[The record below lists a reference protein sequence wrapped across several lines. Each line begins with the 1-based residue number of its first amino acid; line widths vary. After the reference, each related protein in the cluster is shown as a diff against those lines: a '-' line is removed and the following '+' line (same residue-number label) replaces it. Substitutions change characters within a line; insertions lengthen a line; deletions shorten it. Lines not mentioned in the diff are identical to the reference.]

1 METQVTDFGVTIA
14 NLQDLPDTVT
24 ALDARVVT
32 LEAAQGNQY
41 SRVIRYQSSICVQ
54 KVVNSVKFVIH
65 CAAFETE
72 SLFSLVIKI
81 FNNKNFSDV
90 QIHRKNA

>member
-32 LEAAQGNQY
+32 LEAAQGNNIQIWDIICIIKPCFGAV
-41 SRVIRYQSSICVQ
+41 RSIV
-54 KVVNSVKFVIH
+54 
-65 CAAFETE
+65 
-72 SLFSLVIKI
+72 SL
-81 FNNKNFSDV
+81 
-90 QIHRKNA
+90 

>member
-1 METQVTDFGVTIA
+1 MTIA

-41 SRVIRYQSSICVQ
+41 SRSLDISHQ
-54 KVVNSVKFVIH
+54 FV
-65 CAAFETE
+65 FKKWST
-72 SLFSLVIKI
+72 L
-81 FNNKNFSDV
+81 
-90 QIHRKNA
+90 

>member
-1 METQVTDFGVTIA
+1 MTIA

-41 SRVIRYQSSICVQ
+41 SRAWTTASGQKCLFATLRYV
-54 KVVNSVKFVIH
+54 
-65 CAAFETE
+65 A
-72 SLFSLVIKI
+72 
-81 FNNKNFSDV
+81 
-90 QIHRKNA
+90 